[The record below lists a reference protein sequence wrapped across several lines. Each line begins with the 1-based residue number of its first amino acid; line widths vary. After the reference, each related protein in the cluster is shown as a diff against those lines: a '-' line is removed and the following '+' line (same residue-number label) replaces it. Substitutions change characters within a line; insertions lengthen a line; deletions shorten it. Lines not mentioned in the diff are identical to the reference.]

1 MTNIHNNLLRSFAV
15 FLLLFVCN
23 SAFADKIVRKIT
35 KNNAMFKSKKTV
47 DMRHY
52 GWASIEGGYHLLQE
66 DFDDLNTLG
75 GSAVHFGTGYEFQ
88 LHGIYTSIGVDF
100 NLWTSSATTQPYNF
114 DQRMYDT
121 QGKLMTYHFKISESI
136 ERSSGVIA
144 AFPIMIGYSFQG
156 IHIGGGVSFGYNLS
170 AKSRVKREYVTSA
183 TYPQY
188 IEDFT
193 NMPNHFYTNYE
204 STNTEKLAMKTPINI
219 LGEIGYNVLRSNKYQ
234 KYQNMQSTIL
244 KVGAFIEYGLCN
256 VFKNELDGA
265 LVEPNPEHPTQLNLH
280 PYYNNK
286 STTEHNIFPISAG
299 IKVTYMMRIPT
310 KNCNC
315 Y

>member
-15 FLLLFVCN
+15 FLLLFICSSV
-23 SAFADKIVRKIT
+23 SADKIVRKIT

-47 DMRHY
+47 NSRHY
-52 GWASIEGGYHLLQE
+52 GWVSMEGGYHLLQE

-100 NLWTSSATTQPYNF
+100 

-144 AFPIMIGYSFQG
+144 ALPIMIGYSFQG

-234 KYQNMQSTIL
+234 KYQNSQSTIL
-244 KVGAFIEYGLCN
+244 KVGAFVEYGLCN
-256 VFKNELDGA
+256 VFENEMDGA

-286 STTEHNIFPISAG
+286 STTNHNIFPISAG

-310 KNCNC
+310 KNCHC